1 MVYVLIA
8 CLVVIIAIVII
19 ITIAIIAMRAQNKGR
34 LKVTNSKPGESGNV
48 LISALSLSMSDEDFI
63 KNYCSH
69 YSSCLISLV
78 EIFQ

>member
-48 LISALSLSMSDEDFI
+48 LISALSLIMSDED
-63 KNYCSH
+63 Y
-69 YSSCLISLV
+69 
-78 EIFQ
+78 